1 MASNAEALN
10 HDESE
15 NKESVEGVSDDLKAQ
30 VSSGQCVA
38 IRGEYRLWV
47 VLVLQH
53 ARGADR

>member
-15 NKESVEGVSDDLKAQ
+15 NKESVEEVSDDLKAQ

-38 IRGEYRLWV
+38 IRGEYPPCA
-47 VLVLQH
+47 VLVLHH
-53 ARGADR
+53 ARSTDG